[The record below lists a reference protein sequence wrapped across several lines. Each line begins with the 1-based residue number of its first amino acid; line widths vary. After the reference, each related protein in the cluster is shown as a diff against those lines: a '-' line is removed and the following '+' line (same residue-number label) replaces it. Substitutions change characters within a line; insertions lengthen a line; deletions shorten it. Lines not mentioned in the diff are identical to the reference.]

1 MGEVRTMPKPIGAYQ
16 PNSNIITT
24 ISIKL
29 EDRADYLKL
38 RQLIRESGGS
48 IGDYLMTAYREL
60 DKETKT
66 TSWIQKYRRGRYEV
80 E

>member
-1 MGEVRTMPKPIGAYQ
+1 MPKPVGQYQ

-24 ISIKL
+24 ISIKA
-29 EDRADYLKL
+29 EDKEDYLNL
-38 RQLIRESGGS
+38 RQLIRESKGS

>member
-1 MGEVRTMPKPIGAYQ
+1 MPKPVGQYQ

-24 ISIKL
+24 ISIKA
-29 EDRADYLKL
+29 EDKEDYLNL
-38 RQLIRESGGS
+38 RQLIRESRGS